1 MKLYLISQDVNT
13 GYDTYDSAVV
23 SAKSEAD
30 ARTIHPSAYT
40 THAKNG
46 KWMGTYADTPH
57 TRETG
62 AAGKEYPKEPS
73 YDWVSYSKIEAISVE
88 YLGETDKPRGVILAS
103 FNAG

>member
-1 MKLYLISQDVNT
+1 MKLYLISQDVNP

-30 ARTIHPSAYT
+30 ARTIHPS
-40 THAKNG
+40 G
-46 KWMGTYADTPH
+46 G
-57 TRETG
+57 
-62 AAGKEYPKEPS
+62 EYSEESS

-88 YLGETDKPRGVILAS
+88 YLGKTDKPRGVILAS